1 MKTKFL
7 LSLLLLFSFNM
18 RSQGSKEMREQIKA
32 LKVSFITTEL
42 NLTSEE
48 ATKFWPVY
56 NAYEEKEFE
65 IKHNKMR
72 KLVKELDMKGVDT
85 MSDKEAM
92 SYLNQ
97 LEAADEELF
106 HLKQKLVSDL
116 KTIISPVKIL
126 KLKKAENDFNRKLLE
141 KYRKRHKK

>member
-1 MKTKFL
+1 MKTTFL
-7 LSLLLLFSFNM
+7 LSLFLFFSYTM
-18 RSQGSKEMREQIKA
+18 HSQGYKEKRERIKA

-65 IKHNKMR
+65 IKHDKMR
-72 KLVKELDMKGVDT
+72 KLVKQLDEKGVDK

-106 HLKQKLVSDL
+106 RLKQKLVSDL

-141 KYRKRHKK
+141 KYRKKHKE